1 METFIYFDGFNAA
14 HTLGYSI
21 VGLQEMNLA
30 YKYPI
35 IFWNTANLIVDSG
48 SMNLEDEIALDS
60 IDNSDEENDDTIK
73 NSSCDYGRIAT
84 AIGKMKKAGIS
95 FTLPDINTSG
105 ITYTPDVD
113 NNVIIS
119 GLRGISRIGNQLI
132 KDICLNRGYSSIE
145 DFLSKV
151 KVNKVQM
158 INFIK
163 AGCLGISS
171 YVILTSR

>member
-1 METFIYFDGFNAA
+1 MWKVLISANKGYGFNAA

-48 SMNLEDEIALDS
+48 SMNLEDEIDLDN

-84 AIGKMKKAGIS
+84 AIGKMKKQEFPSHYQILILLELP
-95 FTLPDINTSG
+95 TL
-105 ITYTPDVD
+105 
-113 NNVIIS
+113 
-119 GLRGISRIGNQLI
+119 
-132 KDICLNRGYSSIE
+132 
-145 DFLSKV
+145 
-151 KVNKVQM
+151 QM
-158 INFIK
+158 
-163 AGCLGISS
+163 
-171 YVILTSR
+171 